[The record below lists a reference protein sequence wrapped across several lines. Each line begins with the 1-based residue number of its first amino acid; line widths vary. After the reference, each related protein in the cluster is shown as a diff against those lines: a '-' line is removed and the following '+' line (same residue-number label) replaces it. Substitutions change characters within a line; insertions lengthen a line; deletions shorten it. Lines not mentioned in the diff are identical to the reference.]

1 MADPSIERFRN
12 VVASAC
18 AQLEAR
24 REEVNDLNVFPVADG
39 DTGDNMVQTLRAVM
53 QELDRLNGQ
62 SVDEIGR
69 DQIVQAVARA
79 ALLGAR
85 GNSGV
90 ILSQVVRGAAEE
102 LSSRPGELV
111 DPVLVSAAMARA
123 ADAAYSSVR
132 DPAEGTMITVVREMA
147 HRIAT
152 ELAHMNKPRLGP
164 DTTDE
169 EQDAVLAE
177 VVEKALAAAQESV
190 ERGPDLLPV
199 LREHGVVDAGGY
211 GMTLLVAGLLAGLRG
226 EGASV
231 PEVAHQE
238 VALRPHGPHHED
250 SEFRY
255 CTNFVVSGRGLA
267 PARSFVPG
275 LEEIGDS
282 VLVVGDTATLRV
294 HVHTDQP
301 DRAVGLFD
309 GTGAVERLDVA
320 DMREQQ
326 EQRTARLG
334 GENGAAVAPAMVGKC
349 GVVAVAAGDGMKRLY
364 RELGAHVVEG
374 GSSLNPSTFEL
385 LAGIHGVPA
394 DEVIVLPNSS
404 NVIMAAD
411 RAAELSEKVVAVVE
425 SHWPQ
430 AGLACLVEH
439 NSALTAEENSLRL
452 SRALSE
458 VEVGAV
464 APAARD
470 DRQGRFLQGEA
481 VGFLGDEIV
490 AWGTPVETLGVV
502 IGRLAEGSE
511 VISCLSGEG
520 APLGSGEIASIRERA
535 APHVEVE
542 CLEGGQ
548 AHYWWL
554 LAAE

>member
-1 MADPSIERFRN
+1 VADPSIERFRK

-24 REEVNDLNVFPVADG
+24 RQEVNDLNVFPVADG
-39 DTGDNMVQTLRAVM
+39 DTGDNMVQTLRSVM

-62 SVDEIGR
+62 PVDEVGR
-69 DQIVQAVARA
+69 QEIVEAVARA

-147 HRIAT
+147 HRVAT
-152 ELAHMNKPRLGP
+152 ELAHMSKPRLGP
-164 DTTDE
+164 DATDA

-177 VVEKALAAAQESV
+177 VVEKALVAAEESV
-190 ERGPDLLPV
+190 ERGPELLPV

-211 GMTLLVAGLLAGLRG
+211 GITLLVAGILAGLRG
-226 EGASV
+226 EQDEL
-231 PEVAHQE
+231 PEVAHHE
-238 VALRPHGPHHED
+238 VTLSPHGAQHEE

-255 CTNFVVSGRGLA
+255 CTNFVVSGRDLPPGRA
-267 PARSFVPG
+267 FVPA
-275 LEEIGDS
+275 LEEFGDS
-282 VLVVGDTATLRV
+282 VLVVGDRATVRV
-294 HVHTDQP
+294 HVHTDDP
-301 DRAVGLFD
+301 DRAVGLFLQI
-309 GTGAVERLDVA
+309 GTVERLDVA
-320 DMREQQ
+320 DMHEQQ
-326 EQRTARLG
+326 EQRTARLAAG
-334 GENGAAVAPAMVGKC
+334 AGAAPEIATNC

-364 RELGAHVVEG
+364 RDLGAHVVEG
-374 GSSLNPSTFEL
+374 GSSLNPSTYEL

-394 DEVIVLPNSS
+394 EEVIVLPNSA
-404 NVIMAAD
+404 NVIMAAE
-411 RAAELSEKVVAVVE
+411 RAAELSEKTVAVVD
-425 SHWPQ
+425 SRWPQ

-439 NSALTAEENSLRL
+439 NPELTAEENALRL
-452 SRALSE
+452 SEALGE
-458 VEVGAV
+458 IRVGAV

-470 DRQGRFLQGEA
+470 DKQARFRAGDA
-481 VGFLGDEIV
+481 VGFVGDEIV
-490 AWGTPVETLGVV
+490 AWGEPGETLAAV
-502 IGRLAEGSE
+502 ISWLAEKSE
-511 VISCLSGEG
+511 VVTCVAGAG
-520 APLGSGEIASIRERA
+520 APLASDEIAALGARV
-535 APHVEVE
+535 APGVEVE
-542 CLEGGQ
+542 CLDGGQ

>member
-1 MADPSIERFRN
+1 MPDPSIERFRK

-18 AQLEAR
+18 ALLEAR
-24 REEVNDLNVFPVADG
+24 RQEVNDLNVFPVADG

-53 QELDRLNGQ
+53 SELNRLNGKM
-62 SVDEIGR
+62 VDEIGR
-69 DQIVQAVARA
+69 DEIVQAVARA

-90 ILSQVVRGAAEE
+90 ILSQIVRGAAEE

-123 ADAAYSSVR
+123 ADAAYASVR

-147 HRIAT
+147 HRVAT
-152 ELAHMNKPRLGP
+152 QLAHMSKPRLGP
-164 DTTDE
+164 DATDE

-177 VVEKALAAAQESV
+177 VVEQALLAAQESV
-190 ERGPDLLPV
+190 ERGPELLPV

-226 EGASV
+226 ESEL
-231 PEVAHQE
+231 PEVAHHD
-238 VALRPHGPHHED
+238 VPLVPHDMHHEE

-255 CTNFVVSGRGLA
+255 CTNFVVSGRNLEPGRSYV
-267 PARSFVPG
+267 PAI
-275 LEEIGDS
+275 EEIGDS
-282 VLVVGDTATLRV
+282 VLVVGDRSTLRV
-294 HVHTDQP
+294 HVHTDHP
-301 DRAVGLFD
+301 DRAVALFD
-309 GTGAVERLDVA
+309 GIGEVERLDVA
-320 DMREQQ
+320 DMHEQQ
-326 EQRTARLG
+326 EQRSARLADG
-334 GENGAAVAPAMVGKC
+334 DNGAVAVAVNC
-349 GVVAVAAGDGMKRLY
+349 GVVAVAAGEGLKRLY

-394 DEVIVLPNSS
+394 EEVIVLPNSP

-411 RAAELSEKVVAVVE
+411 RAAELSEKTVAVVE
-425 SHWPQ
+425 SRSPQ

-439 NSALTAEENSLRL
+439 GPELSAEENALRL
-452 SRALSE
+452 SAALMD
-458 VEVGAV
+458 VKVGAV

-470 DRQGRFLQGEA
+470 DKQDRFRAGDA

-490 AWGTPVETLGVV
+490 AWGEAGETLGAVV
-502 IGRLAEGSE
+502 ALLAAGGE
-511 VISCLSGEG
+511 VVTCIAGDG
-520 APLGSGEIASIRERA
+520 APLGEEEIVAIGAQA
-535 APHVEVE
+535 APGVEVE

>member
-1 MADPSIERFRN
+1 
-12 VVASAC
+12 VASAC

-24 REEVNDLNVFPVADG
+24 RQEVNDLNVFPVADG

-62 SVDEIGR
+62 MVDEIGR
-69 DQIVQAVARA
+69 QEIVEAVARA

-147 HRIAT
+147 HRVAT
-152 ELAHMNKPRLGP
+152 ELAHMSKPRLGP
-164 DTTDE
+164 DATDA

-177 VVEKALAAAQESV
+177 MVEKALVAAEESV
-190 ERGPDLLPV
+190 ERGPELLPV

-211 GMTLLVAGLLAGLRG
+211 GITLLVAGILAGLRG
-226 EGASV
+226 EQDDL
-231 PEVAHQE
+231 PEVAHHE
-238 VALRPHGPHHED
+238 VTLSPHGAQHEE

-255 CTNFVVSGRGLA
+255 CTNFVVSGRDLPVGRA
-267 PARSFVPG
+267 FVPA
-275 LEEIGDS
+275 LEEFGDS
-282 VLVVGDTATLRV
+282 VLVVGDRTTVRV
-294 HVHTDQP
+294 HVHTDDP
-301 DRAVGLFD
+301 DRAVALFSNV
-309 GTGAVERLDVA
+309 GTVERLDVA
-320 DMREQQ
+320 DMHEQQ
-326 EQRTARLG
+326 EQRSARLAARD
-334 GENGAAVAPAMVGKC
+334 GAAPEVAVKC

-364 RELGAHVVEG
+364 RDLGAHVVEG
-374 GSSLNPSTFEL
+374 GSSLNPSTYEL
-385 LAGIHGVPA
+385 LAGIHGVA
-394 DEVIVLPNSS
+394 AEEVIVLPNSS
-404 NVIMAAD
+404 NVIMAAE
-411 RAAELSEKVVAVVE
+411 RAAELSEKTVAVVD
-425 SHWPQ
+425 SRWPQ
-430 AGLACLVEH
+430 AGIACLVEH
-439 NSALTAEENSLRL
+439 NAGLTAEENAVRL
-452 SRALSE
+452 SDALGE
-458 VEVGAV
+458 IEVGAV

-470 DRQGRFLQGEA
+470 DKQARFRAGDT
-481 VGFLGDEIV
+481 VGFVDDEIV
-490 AWGTPVETLGVV
+490 AWGEPGETLAAV
-502 IGRLAEGSE
+502 IARLAEESE
-511 VISCLSGEG
+511 VVTCVAGAG
-520 APLGSGEIASIRERA
+520 APLGSDEIAALGRSI
-535 APHVEVE
+535 APEVEVE

>member
-1 MADPSIERFRN
+1 VADPSIERFRK

-18 AQLEAR
+18 SQLEAR
-24 REEVNDLNVFPVADG
+24 RQEVNDLNVFPVADG

-62 SVDEIGR
+62 MVDEIGR
-69 DQIVQAVARA
+69 AEIVEAVARA

-147 HRIAT
+147 HRVAT
-152 ELAHMNKPRLGP
+152 ELAHMSKPRLGP
-164 DTTDE
+164 DATDA

-177 VVEKALAAAQESV
+177 VVEKALVAAEESV
-190 ERGPDLLPV
+190 ERGPELLPV

-211 GMTLLVAGLLAGLRG
+211 GITLLVAGILAGLRG
-226 EGASV
+226 ERDDL
-231 PEVAHQE
+231 PEVAHHE
-238 VALRPHGPHHED
+238 VTLSPHGAQHEE

-255 CTNFVVSGRGLA
+255 CTNFVVSGREL
-267 PARSFVPG
+267 PAGRTLVPA
-275 LEEIGDS
+275 LEEFGDS
-282 VLVVGDTATLRV
+282 VLVVGDRATVRV
-294 HVHTDQP
+294 HVHTDDP
-301 DRAVGLFD
+301 DRAVALFSNV
-309 GTGAVERLDVA
+309 GTVERLDVA
-320 DMREQQ
+320 DMHEQQ
-326 EQRTARLG
+326 EQRSARLSGDG
-334 GENGAAVAPAMVGKC
+334 GAPEVAVKC

-374 GSSLNPSTFEL
+374 GSSLNPSTYQL

-394 DEVIVLPNSS
+394 EEVIVLPNSS
-404 NVIMAAD
+404 NVILAAE
-411 RAAELSEKVVAVVE
+411 RAAELSEKTVAVVD
-425 SHWPQ
+425 SRWPQ

-439 NSALTAEENSLRL
+439 NPTLTAEENALRL
-452 SRALSE
+452 SNALSE
-458 VEVGAV
+458 MQVGAV

-470 DRQGRFLQGEA
+470 DKQARFRAGEA
-481 VGFLGDEIV
+481 VGFVSDEIV
-490 AWGTPVETLGVV
+490 AWGEPGETLAAV
-502 IGRLAEGSE
+502 IARLAEKSE
-511 VISCLSGEG
+511 VVTCVAGAG
-520 APLGSGEIASIRERA
+520 APLDSDEIAALGRGVA
-535 APHVEVE
+535 AEVEVE

>member
-1 MADPSIERFRN
+1 VADPSIERFRK

-24 REEVNDLNVFPVADG
+24 RQEVNDLNVFPVADG

-69 DQIVQAVARA
+69 DEIVNAVARA

-147 HRIAT
+147 HRLAT
-152 ELAHMNKPRLGP
+152 ELARMSMPRLRP
-164 DTTDE
+164 DATAA
-169 EQDAVLAE
+169 EQDAALAE

-190 ERGPDLLPV
+190 ERGPELLPV

-211 GMTLLVAGLLAGLRG
+211 GVTLVVAGVLAGLRG
-226 EGASV
+226 EQADL
-231 PEVAHQE
+231 PEIAHHE
-238 VALRPHGPHHED
+238 ATLSPHGPQDEP

-255 CTNFVVSGRGLA
+255 CTNFVVSGSDLA
-267 PARSFVPG
+267 AGRSFVPP
-275 LEEIGDS
+275 LEELGDS
-282 VLVVGDTATLRV
+282 VLVVGDRTTLRV
-294 HVHTDQP
+294 HVHSDDP
-301 DRAVGLFD
+301 DRAVALFD
-309 GTGAVERLDVA
+309 GLGTVERLDVA
-320 DMREQQ
+320 DMHEQQ

-334 GENGAAVAPAMVGKC
+334 AHADGVPLALVKC
-349 GVVAVAAGDGMKRLY
+349 GVVAVAAGEGMKRLY
-364 RELGAHVVEG
+364 RELGATVVEG

-411 RAAELSEKVVAVVE
+411 RAAELSEKTVAVVE
-425 SHWPQ
+425 SRWPQ

-439 NSALTAEENSLRL
+439 NAEVSAEENAMRL
-452 SRALSE
+452 SAALAE
-458 VEVGAV
+458 IRVGAV

-470 DRQGRFLQGEA
+470 DKQNRFRAGDA
-481 VGFLGDEIV
+481 VGFVAEEIF
-490 AWGTPVETLGVV
+490 AWGETGETLAAV
-502 IGRLAEGSE
+502 IERLAEGAE
-511 VISCLSGEG
+511 VVTCIAGEG
-520 APLGSGEIASIRERA
+520 APLGAEEIGTISRRA

-542 CLEGGQ
+542 SLDGGQ

-554 LAAE
+554 IAAE